1 MTSVEILFVSDEPGA
16 PLAGRAAVVRALAR
30 LFEGQ
35 GVGVR
40 GHRVVGAEEPAAE
53 RALRHAIEAG
63 GLVVCLGEGDGAEVV
78 RQALG
83 RVLGSR
89 LVLSDS
95 ALDGL
100 AAGYARQGRAM
111 PRRAEALALI
121 PQGALV
127 LRAAGGGEP
136 GLLVETGGA
145 LVALLPDD
153 VTLAAALAREHLL
166 PRLAAAGG
174 EGTLTRTL
182 RLVGLDLADVAA
194 RLGAALRGRPATHGR
209 PVAVEGEV
217 WVRVSLRAPT
227 AAAGQVRFAELE
239 PALRAELGAAWFG
252 VDDERLEGVVGR
264 LLRERG
270 LTLALAESCTGG
282 LIGHRLT
289 DVAGSSRYFERG
301 LVVYS
306 NAAKQTLLGV
316 PEALIGRYGAVSA
329 ECAEAM
335 ARGVRVHAGTDLGL
349 SATGVAGPDGG
360 SAAKPVG
367 TVFLGLADARTATVQ
382 RHRFD
387 RDREGNKALAALMGL
402 DLVRRYC
409 LALGESRSL
418 SE

>member
-1 MTSVEILFVSDEPGA
+1 MKSAEFLTVSAEPGF
-16 PLAGRAAVVRALAR
+16 PRAGRATVVRALAR

-35 GVGVR
+35 GVGMR

-53 RALRHAIEAG
+53 GALRHAIEAG
-63 GLVVCLGEGDGAEVV
+63 GLVVCLGEGDGAEVA
-78 RQALG
+78 RQAVG

-89 LVLSDS
+89 LVLSAS
-95 ALDGL
+95 ALDAL

-121 PQGALV
+121 PQGATV
-127 LRAAGGGEP
+127 LLPAGGGEP
-136 GLLVETGGA
+136 GLLAETGGA
-145 LVALLPDD
+145 LVALLPSE

-166 PRLAAAGG
+166 PRLAASGA
-174 EGTLTRTL
+174 EAATVTRTL
-182 RLVGLDLADVAA
+182 RLVGLDLADVAT

-209 PVAVEGEV
+209 PVEVEGEV

-227 AAAGQVRFAELE
+227 AAAGQARFAELE
-239 PALRAELGAAWFG
+239 PALRTELGAAWSG
-252 VDDERLEGVVGR
+252 VDDERLEVVVGR
-264 LLRERG
+264 LLRDRG
-270 LTLALAESCTGG
+270 LTLAVAESCTGG

-316 PEALIGRYGAVSA
+316 PEALIRRYGAVSA

-335 ARGVRVHAGTDLGL
+335 ARGVRAQAGTDLGL
-349 SATGVAGPDGG
+349 SATGVAGPEGG

-382 RHRFD
+382 RYRFD
-387 RDREGNKALAALMGL
+387 GDREGNKALAALMGL

-409 LALGESRSL
+409 LAIG
-418 SE
+418 

>member
-1 MTSVEILFVSDEPGA
+1 MKSVEILSVSAEPGF

-30 LFEGQ
+30 VFEGQ

-40 GHRVVGAEEPAAE
+40 GHRVVRAEEPEVE

-63 GLVVCLGEGDGAEVV
+63 GLVVCLGEGDGAEVA
-78 RQALG
+78 RQALS

-121 PQGALV
+121 PQGAAV
-127 LRAAGGGEP
+127 LLPAGGGEP
-136 GLLVETGGA
+136 GLLAETGGA
-145 LVALLPDD
+145 VVALLPSE

-166 PRLAAAGG
+166 PHLVAAGG
-174 EGTLTRTL
+174 EAATVTRTL
-182 RLVGLDLADVAA
+182 RLVGLDLAAVAT
-194 RLGAALRGRPATHGR
+194 RLGAALRGHPAAHGR
-209 PVAVEGEV
+209 PVEVEGEV

-227 AAAGQVRFAELE
+227 VAAGQARFAQLE
-239 PALRAELGAAWFG
+239 PALRAELGAAWSG
-252 VDDERLEGVVGR
+252 VDDERLEVVVGR

-316 PEALIGRYGAVSA
+316 PEALIRRYGAVSA

-335 ARGVRVHAGTDLGL
+335 ARGVRTQAGTDLGL
-349 SATGVAGPDGG
+349 SATGVAGPEGG

-382 RHRFD
+382 RYRFD

-409 LALGESRSL
+409 LALG
-418 SE
+418 